1 MAARPGPV
9 AGRTSGREEVRLTS
23 TMLAE
28 ARSAPEVIRKQLAQ
42 DEDLYASIGAAL
54 RASPPSGIVTI
65 ARGSSDHAAGYLAY
79 LVTAR
84 TGRLVTSLPMSLVTL
99 YHAPL
104 AADRLLAIAVSQS
117 GRSPDLVEPIR
128 WMRAAG
134 ATTVALVNDDASPLA
149 GAAERVL
156 PLRAGPERAV
166 AATKSFVASLAAE
179 VRLVAY
185 WFELSDLLR
194 ALPSVP
200 AALEEGLAQDWSP
213 AVEALAAAER
223 LMVISRG
230 LGFNVAQEAALK
242 LKETCGIQAEAF
254 SAAEAR
260 HGPQELIA
268 AGYPLIVFA
277 MRGPAQ
283 ADLLALASEMRQR
296 QATVLLAAPGDV
308 PGRDLTLATT
318 AAEELD
324 PIAAIASF
332 YPMVEGL
339 AWARGKDPDQPRYLA
354 KVTTTR

>member
-1 MAARPGPV
+1 
-9 AGRTSGREEVRLTS
+9 LTS
-23 TMLAE
+23 MMLAE
-28 ARSAPEVIRKQLAQ
+28 ARSAPQVVREQLAHDQ
-42 DEDLYASIGAAL
+42 DLYLALGASL
-54 RASPPSGIVTI
+54 REVPPTGIVTI
-65 ARGSSDHAAGYLAY
+65 ARGSSDHAAGYFAY

-104 AADRLLAIAVSQS
+104 QAEGVLAVAVSQS

-128 WMRAAG
+128 SLRAGA
-134 ATTVALVNDDASPLA
+134 ATTVALVNDPGSPLA
-149 GAAERVL
+149 AAAEWVI
-156 PLRAGPERAV
+156 PLHAGPERAV
-166 AATKSFVASLAAE
+166 AATKSFVASLTAE
-179 VRLVAY
+179 VRLAAHL
-185 WFELSDLLR
+185 FEVSRLVE

-200 AALEEGLAQDWSP
+200 GALDEALGLDWSP
-213 AVEALAAAER
+213 AVEALASAER

-230 LGFNVAQEAALK
+230 LGFNIAQEAALK

-260 HGPQELIA
+260 HGPQELID

-283 ADLLALASEMRQR
+283 ADLVALAGEMRER
-296 QATVLLAAPGDV
+296 KARVLLAAPADV
-308 PGRDLTLATT
+308 PDRDLTLATT

-332 YPMVEGL
+332 YPMVEAL
-339 AWARGKDPDQPRYLA
+339 ARARGKDPDQPRFLN
-354 KVTTTR
+354 KVTATR

>member
-1 MAARPGPV
+1 
-9 AGRTSGREEVRLTS
+9 
-23 TMLAE
+23 MLAE
-28 ARSAPEVIRKQLAQ
+28 ARSAPDVVREQLAQ
-42 DEDLYASIGAAL
+42 DEDLYLAMGEAVRLA
-54 RASPPSGIVTI
+54 PPAGIVTI
-65 ARGSSDHAAGYLAY
+65 ARGSSDHAAGYFAY
-79 LVTAR
+79 LVTAC

-104 AADRLLAIAVSQS
+104 LAKGLLALAVSQS

-128 WMRAAG
+128 SLRAGG
-134 ATTVALVNDDASPLA
+134 ARTVALVNETASPLA
-149 GAAERVL
+149 QAAEWVV

-166 AATKSFVASLAAE
+166 AATKSFVASLTAE
-179 VRLVAY
+179 VRLACHL
-185 WFELSDLLR
+185 FQLSPLLR

-200 AALEEGLAQDWSP
+200 AALEEALRQDWSP
-213 AVEALAAAER
+213 AVDALAPAER

-230 LGFNVAQEAALK
+230 LGFNIAQEAALK

-260 HGPQELIA
+260 HGPQELID

-283 ADLLALASEMRQR
+283 ADLVALAAEMRER
-296 QATVLLAAPGDV
+296 KAKVLLAAPADV
-308 PGRDLTLATT
+308 PSRDLTLATT

-332 YPMVEGL
+332 YTMVEAL
-339 AWARGKDPDQPRYLA
+339 ARARGKDPDQPRYLN
-354 KVTTTR
+354 KVTRTR

>member
-1 MAARPGPV
+1 
-9 AGRTSGREEVRLTS
+9 
-23 TMLAE
+23 MLAE
-28 ARSAPEVIRKQLAQ
+28 TRAAPDAVRAQLAQ
-42 DEDLYASIGAAL
+42 DEELYRALAAAL
-54 RASPPSGIVTI
+54 RARPPSGIVTI
-65 ARGSSDHAAGYLAY
+65 ARGSSDHAAGYFAY

-104 AADRLLAIAVSQS
+104 HAEGVLAVSVSQS

-128 WMRAAG
+128 SVRKGG
-134 ATTVALVNDDASPLA
+134 ATTVALVNVTESPL
-149 GAAERVL
+149 GAAAEWVL
-156 PLRAGPERAV
+156 PLRAGPEKAV
-166 AATKSFVASLAAE
+166 AATKSFVASLTAE
-179 VRLVAY
+179 VRLAGHL
-185 WFELSDLLR
+185 FELPALLQ
-194 ALPSVP
+194 ALESVP
-200 AALEEGLAQDWSP
+200 GSLDMALQQDWSS
-213 AVEALAAAER
+213 AVDELAPAER

-230 LGFNVAQEAALK
+230 LGAGIAQEAALK

-260 HGPQELIA
+260 HGPQALID
-268 AGYPLIVFA
+268 AGYPLVVFA

-283 ADLLALASEMRQR
+283 ADLVALAGEMRER
-296 QATVLLAAPGDV
+296 RARVLLAAPADV

-332 YPMVEGL
+332 YPVAEAL
-339 AWARGKDPDQPRYLA
+339 ARARGKDPDQPRYLA

>member
-1 MAARPGPV
+1 
-9 AGRTSGREEVRLTS
+9 
-23 TMLAE
+23 MLAE
-28 ARSAPEVIRKQLAQ
+28 ARSAPEVVRQQLAQ
-42 DEDLYASIGAAL
+42 DEDLYRALGAAL
-54 RASPPSGIVTI
+54 RGTPPSGIVTI

-104 AADRLLAIAVSQS
+104 LAQGVLAVAVSQS

-128 WMRAAG
+128 SLRAGG
-134 ATTVALVNDDASPLA
+134 ATTVALVNEAGSPLA
-149 GAAERVL
+149 SAAEWVL

-166 AATKSFVASLAAE
+166 AATKSFVASLTAE
-179 VRLVAY
+179 VRLAGHL
-185 WFELSDLLR
+185 FELSGILA

-200 AALEEGLAQDWSP
+200 GALEEALRQDWSA
-213 AVEALAAAER
+213 AVDALAPAER

-260 HGPQELIA
+260 HGPQELIE

-283 ADLLALASEMRQR
+283 ADLVALAGEMRER
-296 QATVLLAAPGDV
+296 KAKVLLAAPADV
-308 PGRDLTLATT
+308 AGRDLTLATT

-332 YPMVEGL
+332 YPMVEAL
-339 AWARGKDPDQPRYLA
+339 ARARGKDPDQPRYLN
-354 KVTTTR
+354 KVTRTR

>member
-1 MAARPGPV
+1 
-9 AGRTSGREEVRLTS
+9 
-23 TMLAE
+23 MLAE
-28 ARSAPEVIRKQLAQ
+28 ARSAPEVVREQLAQ
-42 DEDLYASIGAAL
+42 DEDLYRALGAAL
-54 RASPPSGIVTI
+54 RGAPPSGIVTI

-104 AADRLLAIAVSQS
+104 LAQGVLAVAVSQS

-128 WMRAAG
+128 SLRAGG
-134 ATTVALVNDDASPLA
+134 ATTVALVNEAGSPLG
-149 GAAERVL
+149 GAAEWVL

-166 AATKSFVASLAAE
+166 AATKSFVASLTAE
-179 VRLVAY
+179 VRLAGHL
-185 WFELSDLLR
+185 FELSEILA

-200 AALEEGLAQDWSP
+200 GALEEALRQDWSP
-213 AVEALAAAER
+213 AVDALAPAER

-230 LGFNVAQEAALK
+230 LGFNIAQEAALK

-260 HGPQELIA
+260 HGPQELIE

-283 ADLLALASEMRQR
+283 ADLVALAGEMRER
-296 QATVLLAAPGDV
+296 KAKVLLAAPADV
-308 PGRDLTLATT
+308 KGRDLTLATT
-318 AAEELD
+318 GAEELD

-332 YPMVEGL
+332 YPMVEAL
-339 AWARGKDPDQPRYLA
+339 ARARGKDPDQPRYLN

>member
-1 MAARPGPV
+1 
-9 AGRTSGREEVRLTS
+9 
-23 TMLAE
+23 MLAE
-28 ARSAPEVIRKQLAQ
+28 ARSAPEVVRNQLAQ
-42 DEDLYASIGAAL
+42 DADLYASVGAAL
-54 RASPPSGIVTI
+54 RASTPSGIVTI

-104 AADRLLAIAVSQS
+104 AAQHLLAIAVSQS

-128 WMRAAG
+128 SLRSGG
-134 ATTVALVNDDASPLA
+134 ATTVALVNDEASPLA
-149 GAAERVL
+149 AAAERVI

-166 AATKSFVASLAAE
+166 AATKSFVASLVAE
-179 VRLVAY
+179 VRLVAH
-185 WFELSDLLR
+185 WFELIGLVE

-200 AALEEGLAQDWSP
+200 AALDDALAQDWSP
-213 AVEALAAAER
+213 AVEALATAER

-230 LGFNVAQEAALK
+230 LGFNIAQEAALK

-268 AGYPLIVFA
+268 AGYPLVVFA

-283 ADLLALASEMRQR
+283 ADLVALASEMRQR
-296 QATVLLAAPGDV
+296 KAKVLLAAPRDV
-308 PGRDLTLATT
+308 PGRDLTLSTT
-318 AAEELD
+318 ATEDLD
-324 PIAAIASF
+324 PIAAIAGV
-332 YPMVEGL
+332 YPMVDAL
-339 AWARGKDPDQPRYLA
+339 ARARGRDPDQPRYLN

>member
-1 MAARPGPV
+1 
-9 AGRTSGREEVRLTS
+9 
-23 TMLAE
+23 MLAE
-28 ARSAPEVIRKQLAQ
+28 ARSAPEVVRAQLAL
-42 DEDLYASIGAAL
+42 DENLYRSLGLTL

-65 ARGSSDHAAGYLAY
+65 ARGSSDHAAGFFAY

-104 AADRLLAIAVSQS
+104 VAQGVLALAVSQS

-128 WMRAAG
+128 SLRAGG
-134 ATTVALVNDDASPLA
+134 AKTVALVNERTSPL
-149 GAAERVL
+149 GAAAEWVF
-156 PLRAGPERAV
+156 PLRADPERAV
-166 AATKSFVASLAAE
+166 AATKSFVASLVAE
-179 VRLVAY
+179 VRLAAH
-185 WFELSDLLR
+185 WFELSGLTQ
-194 ALPSVP
+194 ALSSVP
-200 AALEEGLAQDWSP
+200 GALDEALRQDWSP
-213 AVEALAAAER
+213 AVDALASAER

-230 LGFNVAQEAALK
+230 LGFPIAQEAALK

-260 HGPQELIA
+260 HGPQELIE

-283 ADLLALASEMRQR
+283 ADLVLLATEMRQR
-296 QATVLLAAPGDV
+296 KARVLLAAPSDV

-332 YPMVEGL
+332 YPMVEAL
-339 AWARGKDPDQPRYLA
+339 ARARGKDPDQPRYLN